1 MNMSTIDTMAKLAAD
16 LAEDEGAAQRV
27 REHVS
32 NTVLVRTLIEWR
44 TAKKL
49 SQRQLAVK
57 MGVGPS
63 KVCRM
68 EAAQDSE
75 LNWGDVVKYFDAMG
89 VRLSMLVD
97 DPNLPAAERIK
108 HHVLA
113 THALLEELQV
123 LAQQMGEGDDIT
135 EKIKKFY
142 GEVLFN
148 FSIRFANCYSKLPKS
163 GPTRVSSGTPEP
175 VSAVPNSDSVAVS
188 TR

>member
-1 MNMSTIDTMAKLAAD
+1 MSTLEKMAKLAAD
-16 LAEDEGAAQRV
+16 LAGDEGAAQRV
-27 REHVS
+27 REHAV
-32 NTVLVRTLIEWR
+32 NTRLVRMLIDWR

-49 SQRQLAVK
+49 SQRQLAAK
-57 MGVGPS
+57 MGVSSS

-97 DPNLPAAERIK
+97 DPSLPAAERIK
-108 HHVLA
+108 HHVLT

-123 LAQQMGEGDDIT
+123 LAQQLGEGDDIT

-142 GEVLFN
+142 GDVLFN
-148 FSIRFANCYSKLPKS
+148 FAIRFADCYSKLPQA
-163 GPTRVSSGTPEP
+163 GPTRVSTGSPEP
-175 VSAVPNSDSVAVS
+175 LPEAVKPENDALIA
-188 TR
+188 R

>member
-1 MNMSTIDTMAKLAAD
+1 MSTLEKMAKLAAD
-16 LAEDEGAAQRV
+16 LAGDEGVAQRV
-27 REHVS
+27 REQAA
-32 NTVLVRTLIEWR
+32 NTRLVRMLIDWR
-44 TAKKL
+44 TAKNL

-57 MGVGPS
+57 MGVSPS

-68 EAAQDSE
+68 EAAQDGE

-89 VRLSMLVD
+89 VRLSMMVD

-123 LAQQMGEGDDIT
+123 LAQQMGDGDEIT
-135 EKIKKFY
+135 AKIKQFY

-148 FSIRFANCYSKLPKS
+148 FAIRFADCYSKLPQA
-163 GPTRVSSGTPEP
+163 GPTRVSTGTPEP
-175 VSAVPNSDSVAVS
+175 SPEAAKPDDVALSA
-188 TR
+188 R

>member
-1 MNMSTIDTMAKLAAD
+1 MSTLDKMAKLAAD
-16 LAEDEGAAQRV
+16 LAEDDGVVQRI

-32 NTVLVRTLIEWR
+32 NTVLVRTLIDWR

-49 SQRQLAVK
+49 TQRQLAAK
-57 MGVGPS
+57 MGVSSS

-68 EAAQDSE
+68 EAAQDDA

-113 THALLEELQV
+113 THKLLEELQV

-135 EKIKKFY
+135 GKIKKFY
-142 GEVLFN
+142 GDVLFN
-148 FSIRFANCYSKLPKS
+148 FMVRFADCYSKLPQA
-163 GPTRVSSGTPEP
+163 GPTRVSTGTPEP
-175 VSAVPNSDSVAVS
+175 MHEAAKPDAIELAAP
-188 TR
+188 